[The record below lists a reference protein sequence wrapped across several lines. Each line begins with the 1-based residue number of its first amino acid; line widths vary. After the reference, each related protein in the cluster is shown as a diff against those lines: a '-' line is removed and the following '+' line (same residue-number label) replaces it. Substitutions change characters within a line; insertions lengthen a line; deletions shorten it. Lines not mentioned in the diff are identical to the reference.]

1 MSSID
6 NKLTVLYDTIII
18 IIGVTFIINFISNED
33 ESNQLKF
40 VNITDTNNC
49 KGQYDLEVY
58 RKNVITNFKL
68 NQTLILTGEN
78 VWSQKY
84 LHDEINIFI
93 GKKWK

>member
-40 VNITDTNNC
+40 VNITAQIIVKDSMT
-49 KGQYDLEVY
+49 
-58 RKNVITNFKL
+58 FKYTVKML
-68 NQTLILTGEN
+68 LLISN
-78 VWSQKY
+78 
-84 LHDEINIFI
+84 
-93 GKKWK
+93 